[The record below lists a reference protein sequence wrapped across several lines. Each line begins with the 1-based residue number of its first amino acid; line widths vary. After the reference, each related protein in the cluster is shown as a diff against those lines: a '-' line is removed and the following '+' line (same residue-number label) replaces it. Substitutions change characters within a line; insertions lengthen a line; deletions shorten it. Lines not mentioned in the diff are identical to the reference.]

1 MPPNLDASRRAA
13 NTALGTLAILFW
25 ATTVALSRRVTQAI
39 GPIGGGAAIYGVG
52 GAAAVIFL
60 LARPAS
66 LRAMLRLPRRYLF
79 GSGALF
85 VCYTVLLYWAIGH
98 AASGEQT
105 VEIGLVNYLW
115 PILTI
120 VFSAPVLGRRVQP
133 TLWPGI
139 AIALA
144 GVCLAMIDP
153 ASFSPARLLGN
164 VASNPAVYLC
174 ALAAAVMWGLYSNV
188 SRLWAG
194 AAGHEG
200 GGVPLFIA
208 ASGVALLVM
217 RLSVAEPPAAW
228 SAGVVGEIV
237 YMGLVPGLLA
247 YLLWDRAVRRGHI
260 IALASLSYFI
270 PLLST
275 IITCWLLGVP
285 MRPTLW
291 VACGLLIAGAWLCS
305 RSMKEQGG

>member
-1 MPPNLDASRRAA
+1 MSSAHDASHRAA

-25 ATTVALSRRVTQAI
+25 ASTIALSRQVAQAI
-39 GPIGGGAAIYGVG
+39 GPIGGAAAIYLVG
-52 GAAAVIFL
+52 GAASVIFL
-60 LARPAS
+60 LARPAAF
-66 LRAMLRLPRRYLF
+66 RAMLRLPRRYLF
-79 GSGALF
+79 GSGSLF
-85 VCYTVLLYWAIGH
+85 IAYIVLLYWAVGH
-98 AASGEQT
+98 AAGGEQT

-115 PILTI
+115 PSLTI
-120 VFSAPVLGRRVQP
+120 LFSIPVLGRRARP
-133 TLWPGI
+133 TLWPGM

-144 GVCLAMIDP
+144 GVGLAVIDP
-153 ASFSPARLLGN
+153 ARFSLTGLWHN
-164 VASNPAVYLC
+164 LASNPAPYLC
-174 ALAAAVMWGLYSNV
+174 ALAAAVVWGLYSNV
-188 SRLWAG
+188 SLRW

-208 ASGVALLVM
+208 VSGAALLVL
-217 RLSVAEPPAAW
+217 RWSVTEPPAAW
-228 SAGVVGEIV
+228 SIGVIGEII

-260 IALASLSYFI
+260 IALASLSYFL

-275 IITCWLLGVP
+275 IISCAVLGVP

-305 RSMKEQGG
+305 RSVTEQER